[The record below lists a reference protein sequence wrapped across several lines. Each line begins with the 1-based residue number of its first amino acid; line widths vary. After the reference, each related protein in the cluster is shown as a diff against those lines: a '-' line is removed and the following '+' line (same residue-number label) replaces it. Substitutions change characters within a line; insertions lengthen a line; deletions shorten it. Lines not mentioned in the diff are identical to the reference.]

1 MASFI
6 SVPIICYQPV
16 HFQINQYRNHCLQNG
31 FCQAYQFE
39 IPRQKNI
46 FLFKKKKNEKEV
58 FQLYLAHTKFV
69 FSSTSV

>member
-16 HFQINQYRNHCLQNG
+16 PFRIIQYRNHCLQNG